1 MSAFYLYET
10 FVVPCTT
17 TVNNRWKSKFPIEG
31 LLLWCDGSSLL
42 HRDVTENLQ
51 ATCSRITTGREMTAR
66 NEKSPNNVANT
77 SNAVHCFRTTSGS
90 KWGRQTCFLPR
101 APSNLVTLLSRTHFI
116 FAHSVIFR
124 GAWERLRT
132 YSNDLWKLRMIDV
145 NQTKFGV
152 ILVERKERFGFFCKS
167 RNCIGYSILKSTW
180 HSHKPLTSCNFHW
193 RYGFHH
199 FSHKFLFILNKVL
212 RNIIVEV
219 GHS

>member
-1 MSAFYLYET
+1 MVALCFIGMSLKIYKQLALESRRGAKWLRGT
-10 FVVPCTT
+10 KKVPTM
-17 TVNNRWKSKFPIEG
+17 SQILPM
-31 LLLWCDGSSLL
+31 
-42 HRDVTENLQ
+42 Q
-51 ATCSRITTGREMTAR
+51 YTAS
-66 NEKSPNNVANT
+66 EQPQV
-77 SNAVHCFRTTSGS
+77 RT
-90 KWGRQTCFLPR
+90 WGRQTCFLPR